1 METSLETPGQ
11 ARQGHR
17 QTDIETIGICC
28 NLEDVLTLH
37 FPQHSA
43 ESNFINKKLSR
54 DWEISDI
61 IKLKNDAPTLLNV
74 AVSIILVK
82 SFSSTFQNWELALL
96 Y

>member
-1 METSLETPGQ
+1 M
-11 ARQGHR
+11 
-17 QTDIETIGICC
+17 
-28 NLEDVLTLH
+28 TLH

-74 AVSIILVK
+74 AVRLS
-82 SFSSTFQNWELALL
+82 
-96 Y
+96 